1 MSEFSVSGRFQTRSG
16 YQEFDTRLDAQ
27 NENVAREH
35 VLSRF
40 GSQHGL
46 KRTQIELSEV
56 RSTSDS
62 RTQSDDNEVSE
73 A

>member
-1 MSEFSVSGRFQTRSG
+1 MSEFSVTGRFKTRSG
-16 YQEFDTRLDAQ
+16 YQEFETRLDAE

-35 VLSRF
+35 VLSRI

-46 KRTQIELSEV
+46 KRTQIDLDEV
-56 RSTSDS
+56 A
-62 RTQSDDNEVSE
+62 E

>member
-1 MSEFSVSGRFQTRSG
+1 MSQFTVTGQFKSRDG
-16 YQEFDTRLDAQ
+16 YSPFETTIDAE

-35 VLSRF
+35 VYSQL

-46 KRTQIELSEV
+46 KRSEIEL
-56 RSTSDS
+56 D
-62 RTQSDDNEVSE
+62 EVS

>member
-1 MSEFSVSGRFQTRSG
+1 MSQFSVSGRFQTRNG
-16 YQEFDTRLDAQ
+16 YQEFQTRLDAE

-35 VLSRF
+35 VFSRI

-46 KRTQIELSEV
+46 KRTQIEL
-56 RSTSDS
+56 
-62 RTQSDDNEVSE
+62 NEVSE

>member
-16 YQEFDTRLDAQ
+16 YQEFNTRLDAE

-35 VLSRF
+35 VFSRI

-46 KRTQIELSEV
+46 RRTQIEI
-56 RSTSDS
+56 
-62 RTQSDDNEVSE
+62 NEVS
-73 A
+73 AA